1 MVDHLVSHIDLLRS
15 MASLLG
21 VTLSPVAAPDSRDQ
35 LSTWLNRGGTGREL
49 MVEQGL
55 GTTIALRYGK
65 YKFIPPVKHPTKHAW
80 QTGIETGQDSIP
92 QLYDLSTDPG
102 ETHNLLAR

>member
-1 MVDHLVSHIDLLRS
+1 MVPEGEVVDHLVSHIDLLLS

-21 VTLSPVAAPDSRDQ
+21 IILSPVAAPDSRDQ
-35 LSTWLNRGGTGREL
+35 LSTWLNRGGTGRD
-49 MVEQGL
+49 
-55 GTTIALRYGK
+55 T
-65 YKFIPPVKHPTKHAW
+65 
-80 QTGIETGQDSIP
+80 IP

>member
-1 MVDHLVSHIDLLRS
+1 

-21 VTLSPVAAPDSRDQ
+21 VTLSPIAAPDSRDQ
-35 LSTWLNRGGTGREL
+35 LSTWLNRGG
-49 MVEQGL
+49 
-55 GTTIALRYGK
+55 
-65 YKFIPPVKHPTKHAW
+65 
-80 QTGIETGQDSIP
+80 TGQDSIP